1 MAESTRKVT
10 IVSNVKSAQNYVDY
24 LFVFRCLIGT
34 VWGLQWNQYVADP
47 TFSGS
52 PDNTE
57 FKKRPTA
64 TPWTTSVKKMTN
76 LDTLPTV

>member
-34 VWGLQWNQYVADP
+34 VWGLQ
-47 TFSGS
+47 
-52 PDNTE
+52 
-57 FKKRPTA
+57 
-64 TPWTTSVKKMTN
+64 
-76 LDTLPTV
+76 